1 MNDLQSKL
9 KTKSD
14 SLEDKNFKNQ
24 IFDEESLD
32 DSLVRNIDTEFV
44 SNTTERILMKTSNCP
59 IHGHDDSLKCK
70 HDDQNDSN
78 ESKRNVFDIVDADF
92 IKRMIPFMHPSRREH
107 TFRYFFDKV
116 HEVVESVG
124 ADKLLDDDVLDIM
137 QFRMGGS
144 YLTELKDLRKN
155 DTELAAIED
164 FFLAKDIEM
173 EENPMVYKTANCPIH
188 GHDNTLRCK
197 HDYDDSMEKK
207 RSVFDFIDPDFIKR
221 MIPFM
226 HPSSRNHTFRYFFDK
241 VHEVVLSVGA
251 DKLLDDDVLDIIQ
264 FRMGGSYLTEI
275 KDLRQKDTELA
286 AIEEFFLAKDI
297 ERDDDSN
304 RRQQLLSQ
312 ETEVCIFKSYQKLL
326 IFFQIEDDI
335 CLKRQTMSEMW
346 GVNLSYSYTN
356 DMGLLLILSRLYNV
370 LFSLGCIM

>member
-1 MNDLQSKL
+1 
-9 KTKSD
+9 
-14 SLEDKNFKNQ
+14 
-24 IFDEESLD
+24 
-32 DSLVRNIDTEFV
+32 
-44 SNTTERILMKTSNCP
+44 
-59 IHGHDDSLKCK
+59 
-70 HDDQNDSN
+70 
-78 ESKRNVFDIVDADF
+78 
-92 IKRMIPFMHPSRREH
+92 MHPSRREH

-116 HEVVESVG
+116 HEVVE
-124 ADKLLDDDVLDIM
+124 
-137 QFRMGGS
+137 
-144 YLTELKDLRKN
+144 
-155 DTELAAIED
+155 
-164 FFLAKDIEM
+164 
-173 EENPMVYKTANCPIH
+173 
-188 GHDNTLRCK
+188 
-197 HDYDDSMEKK
+197 
-207 RSVFDFIDPDFIKR
+207 
-221 MIPFM
+221 
-226 HPSSRNHTFRYFFDK
+226 
-241 VHEVVLSVGA
+241 SVGA

-370 LFSLGCIM
+370 I